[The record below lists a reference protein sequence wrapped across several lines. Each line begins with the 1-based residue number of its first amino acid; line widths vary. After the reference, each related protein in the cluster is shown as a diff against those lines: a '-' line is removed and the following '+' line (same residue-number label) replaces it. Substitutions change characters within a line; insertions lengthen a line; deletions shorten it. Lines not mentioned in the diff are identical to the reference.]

1 MGFFKKFGQKAHSLG
16 RFGTKAAKAV
26 AFGAKRAAHGAAK
39 YGTAFSNI
47 ASVGAAVAMEF
58 GQPEIAAPLIG
69 LAQGAARIAERGKTA
84 EKGIRDIRH
93 AVHDSGLQ
101 KPKKEVKTSPFE
113 SHAPQQPA
121 AQPAMKFESHPPPS
135 QPPSAPDSDGYRRP
149 HRKGRK

>member
-47 ASVGAAVAMEF
+47 ATAGAAVAMSL

-69 LAQGAARIAERGKTA
+69 FAKGASRIAERGKTA

-121 AQPAMKFESHPPPS
+121 AQPAIKFESHPPPS
-135 QPPSAPDSDGYRRP
+135 QPPTAPASGGYVSR
-149 HRKGRK
+149 HRKGHK